1 MSDLRVSTIRTRKGD
16 SPKLP
21 DGAVVTGVT
30 TATSFIGNLT
40 GAVVGDVDGNISGT
54 TGSFTGAVSG
64 ASGSFSSDV
73 SIGGTITYEDVSA
86 IDSVG
91 VITARGGIKVGA
103 GQSISAISGI
113 VTYYGDGSQLSGVAA
128 GVHNFIASG
137 TIPNGSTVVIN
148 TDGTVGVVTISIPQG
163 FGSATEFDSTVPSE
177 MSTAYDST
185 NNKIVIAYIDTG
197 NSNYGTAVVG
207 TVSGTSISFGTPVV
221 FASTT
226 VKYPSATFDSTNGKV
241 VIAYEDDDA
250 SDHGKAVVGTVS
262 GTSISFGSAVTF
274 ESAAV
279 SYIGSTF
286 DSTNGKVVI
295 VYTDDANNDYGTA
308 IVGTV
313 SGTSISFGS
322 PTVYESADSL
332 ENVATFDSTN
342 GKVVVVY
349 RDSGNSNYGT
359 AIVGTVSGT
368 SISFGSATVFN
379 SANSP
384 SLSATFDSTNGKVVI
399 AYRDYGSSQR
409 GMAIVGTVS
418 GTSISFG
425 SEVQFNPAITYQNS
439 LAFDSTNGKIVL
451 AYRDYGNTDQ
461 VNAGTAIVGTVSG
474 TSISFGSAI
483 VFNDA
488 SQTTNISG
496 IYDSTNDKVVIA
508 YREQDG
514 NTGQAIVYNVTGSSN
529 LTSEN
534 YIGIAAESISN
545 GASGRITVV
554 TGVNEGQTGLT
565 TGKKHYVQKNGSLST
580 TTDSPSVVAGKA
592 ISSTKIIVS

>member
-1 MSDLRVSTIRTRKGD
+1 MPIFVGSNSDDSRIRSNRVGFAVSTANPG
-16 SPKLP
+16 S
-21 DGAVVTGVT
+21 A
-30 TATSFIGNLT
+30 SE
-40 GAVVGDVDGNISGT
+40 GDVYFN
-54 TGSFTGAVSG
+54 
-64 ASGSFSSDV
+64 SSD
-73 SIGGTITYEDVSA
+73 GGLRAYDGSA
-86 IDSVG
+86 WS
-91 VITARGGIKVGA
+91 AVGA
-103 GQSISAISGI
+103 GGGTFSG
-113 VTYYGDGSQLSGVAA
+113 
-128 GVHNFIASG
+128 IASG
-137 TIPNGSTVVIN
+137 TLANGQTVIIQ
-148 TDGTVGVVTISIPQG
+148 TDGTVTGVASTAVPQG
-163 FGSATEFDSTVPSE
+163 FGSATEFESGTASE

-185 NNKIVIAYIDTG
+185 NGKVVIAYKDGG
-197 NSNYGTAVVG
+197 NSNYGTAIVG

-279 SYIGSTF
+279 SYVGSTF

-295 VYTDDANNDYGTA
+295 VYQDDANSEYGTA

-322 PTVYESADSL
+322 PTVYESAEAL

-399 AYRDYGSSQR
+399 AYRDYGSSQY
-409 GMAIVGTVS
+409 GKAIVGTVS

-425 SEVQFNPAITYQNS
+425 SEVQFNPGITNQNS
-439 LAFDSTNGKIVL
+439 LTFDSTNGKIVL

-474 TSISFGSAI
+474 TSISFGSAT
-483 VFNDA
+483 VFNGA
-488 SQTTNISG
+488 SQTTDISA
-496 IYDSTNDKVVIA
+496 IYDSTNGKVVIA

-514 NTGQAIVYNVTGSSN
+514 NTGQAIVYNVTNSSN
-529 LTSEN
+529 LTSTN
-534 YIGIAAESISN
+534 FIGFSDAAYSDGATATIQIA
-545 GASGRITVV
+545 GAVDDAQS
-554 TGVNEGQTGLT
+554 GLT
-565 TGKKHYVQKNGSLST
+565 TGSLHYVQTDGTLST
-580 TTDSPSVVAGKA
+580 TADSPSVEAGTA
-592 ISSTKIIVS
+592 LSATKIKVKK